1 MMVPNQDGFTDL
13 RLPDERL
20 ESSLFWRIRRQTSRA
35 IFRQLMT
42 KSRLRT
48 FLVILLSI
56 FFWIA
61 LFGLFYAG
69 FYFLVGKSPQG
80 LTAYHDTTIRFVFH
94 LFFASL
100 NIMLVFSS
108 GIILYGG
115 LFSST
120 ETRFLL
126 TTTARPERIV
136 LYKFQEA
143 VAFSCWGFFLLA
155 SPLTI
160 AYGIIVD
167 APWYYYVLIVPQ
179 IVSFVYIPCGIGAIC
194 CLLLI
199 YRLASFRLTVVAIL
213 ALVGIAMAG
222 WSVWETVRAPHEQLF
237 APEWFNQTLRRFSFS
252 QEEWLPSTW
261 LCNSL
266 FDAARSM
273 PKDPLPFFQSPVAGS
288 LTNLTLLVSNALMCH
303 LVIKFIGKHCYRH
316 GFSELECRPRQPR
329 HANIAFVDRIADF
342 ILAPFPRQ
350 VQLLLIKDWRLL
362 RRDPVQWSQFLIFF
376 GLLGLYFL
384 NLDRF
389 SESAN
394 DSTHATWVNMVSFL
408 NLAVVGLI
416 LSTFTTRFIYPLLSL
431 EGSRFW
437 VLGLMPIHRDTIVWS
452 KFVFA
457 AFGSWVP
464 CALLVLLSDVMLKVN
479 PEVVIIHQFTTILLC
494 VGLAAMAVGL
504 GATMPN
510 FRESSPSKIAAGF
523 GGTLNLV
530 LSALYI
536 FLIVIL
542 TALPSHFYCIA
553 RDSSLNTLAIT
564 TDQLWLWLVG
574 GAILAGILGVLAT
587 VLPMRIGIRSFREL
601 EFC

>member
-1 MMVPNQDGFTDL
+1 MDLDKSHFSDL

-20 ESSLFWRIRRQTSRA
+20 EASLFWRVRRLTSTA
-35 IFRQLMT
+35 IFHQLMT
-42 KSRLRT
+42 TARLRT
-48 FLVILLSI
+48 ILVFFLSL

-69 FYFLVGKSPQG
+69 FYFLIGKSTSG
-80 LTAYHDTTIRFVFH
+80 LSAYHDSTIRFVFH

-108 GIILYGG
+108 SIILYGG

-120 ETRFLL
+120 ESRYLL

-160 AYGIIVD
+160 AYGIIVG

-179 IVSFVYIPCGIGAIC
+179 ILSFVYIPCGIGAIL

-199 YRLASFRLTVVAIL
+199 YKLASFRLTIVAIL
-213 ALVGIAMAG
+213 AAIAVSMAG

-237 APEWFNQTLRRFSFS
+237 APEWFNETLRRFSFT

-266 FDAARSM
+266 FDAARSL
-273 PKDPLPFFQSPVAGS
+273 PEKPLPFFQSPVAGS
-288 LTNLTLLVSNALMCH
+288 LMNLTLLVSNALMCH
-303 LVIKFIGKHCYRH
+303 LAIRFLGRHCYRK

-329 HANIAFVDRIADF
+329 HAKIALVDRIAE
-342 ILAPFPRQ
+342 LLLKPFPKQ

-389 SESAN
+389 S
-394 DSTHATWVNMVSFL
+394 DSGQNGSHTTWINMVSFL

-437 VLGLMPIHRDTIVWS
+437 VLGLMPVHRDTIVWS

-457 AFGSWVP
+457 AFGAWIP
-464 CALLVLLSDVMLKVN
+464 CALLILLSDVMLKIN
-479 PEVVIIHQFTTILLC
+479 TTVVLIHQFTTILLC

-553 RDSSLNTLAIT
+553 TDSSLETLAISI
-564 TDQLWLWLVG
+564 DQIRYWLIG

-587 VLPMRIGIRSFREL
+587 VVPMRIGIRAFREL